1 MMVIKMRRENYK
13 PTSEVKLMC
22 LLLVIL
28 IMAMYLMDSTPISS
42 WMSSITYSYIFKPA
56 LWGAIAFIVYCLPR
70 LRINAKFKVR
80 GNLIWWALNF
90 AVIFIGAS
98 VIGGFIDGFGKS
110 PYSHS
115 IKGIILNMLFVGS
128 ALIARELIRS
138 YIVNSLTKSENY
150 VIFIVISLFMA
161 VTNISINSFLSL
173 KGTQG
178 IIIFAAKTFAPEFSK
193 NLLATYLVFL
203 GGWVPAA
210 VYLGIIEAANWL
222 SPILPNLKWITTG
235 VIGVLCPMFSFM
247 WLQNM
252 DVLGAIKK
260 GFKARE
266 KEDIFGWI
274 ATVAISIGVIWF
286 ALGVFPIYPSVV
298 ATGSMEP
305 MIKPGDVILV
315 KKNIDKVALKE
326 GDIIQFRSENI
337 LISHRIIENVEENG
351 EKGYRT
357 KGDNN
362 SVQDGELVMP
372 EQVKGVVVK
381 VVPKVG
387 WPTLLLKSSKDVP
400 LEKVQF

>member
-1 MMVIKMRRENYK
+1 MRRENYT
-13 PTSEVKLMC
+13 PTNETKIRC
-22 LLLVIL
+22 LFLVIL
-28 IMAMYLMDSTPISS
+28 IIAMYLIDSTPISS
-42 WMSSITYSYIFKPA
+42 WMSSITYSYFLKPA
-56 LWGAIAFIVYCLPR
+56 LWGTIAFLVYCFPK

-80 GNLIWWALNF
+80 GSLAWWALNF

-98 VIGGFIDGFGKS
+98 IIGGFIDGFGKS

-115 IKGIILNMLFVGS
+115 IKGIILNILFVGS
-128 ALIARELIRS
+128 ALITREFIRS
-138 YIVNSLTKSENY
+138 YIINSLTKSENY
-150 VIFIVISLFMA
+150 VVFIIVSLFMA
-161 VTNISINSFLSL
+161 ATNISLNFFLSL

-193 NLLATYLVFL
+193 SLLATYLVFL
-203 GGWVPAA
+203 GGWAPAA

-235 VIGVLCPMFSFM
+235 LIGVLCPMFSFM

-252 DVLGAIKK
+252 DILETINKS
-260 GFKARE
+260 FKARE

-274 ATVAISIGVIWF
+274 ATVGISIGVIWF
-286 ALGVFPIYPSVV
+286 SLGVFPIYPSVI

-315 KKNIDKVALKE
+315 KKNIDKDSLKE
-326 GDIIQFRSENI
+326 GDIIQFRSDNI

-387 WPTLLLKSSKDVP
+387 WPTLLLKSTKDVP

>member
-1 MMVIKMRRENYK
+1 MVVNMKRENYS
-13 PTSEVKLMC
+13 PTTEVKLRC

-28 IMAMYLMDSTPISS
+28 LAAMYLIDSSPISS
-42 WMSSITYSYIFKPA
+42 WMSSITYSYIFKPV
-56 LWGAIAFIVYCLPR
+56 LWGGIALIVYSFPK

-80 GNLIWWALNF
+80 GSLVWWALNF

-98 VIGGFIDGFGKS
+98 IIGGFIDGFGKS

-128 ALIARELIRS
+128 ALIAREFIRS

-150 VIFIVISLFMA
+150 VVFIIVSLLMA
-161 VTNISINSFLSL
+161 ATNISLNFFLSL

-178 IIIFAAKTFAPEFSK
+178 IIIFSAKTFAPEFSK
-193 NLLATYLVFL
+193 SLLATYLVFL
-203 GGWVPAA
+203 GGWAPSA

-235 VIGVLCPMFSFM
+235 LIGVLCPMFSFM
-247 WLQNM
+247 WIQNM
-252 DVLGAIKK
+252 DIIETIKK
-260 GFKARE
+260 SFKARE

-274 ATVAISIGVIWF
+274 ATVAFSIGVIWF
-286 ALGVFPIYPSVV
+286 SLGVFPIYPSVI

-305 MIKPGDVILV
+305 MIKPGDVIIV
-315 KKNIDKVALKE
+315 KKNIDKAGLKE
-326 GDIIQFRSENI
+326 GDIIQFRNDSI
-337 LISHRIIENVEENG
+337 LISHRIIENVEKNG
-351 EKGYRT
+351 EMGYRT

-362 SVQDGELVMP
+362 SVEDSDVVMP
-372 EQVKGVVVK
+372 EQVKGIVVK

-387 WPTLLLKSSKDVP
+387 WPTLFLKSTKDIP